1 MPAELSEA
9 VVIQLAAEIV
19 RSEVLKIGDRITE
32 AEALAIAREMHRL
45 FMKKRPAGLGE
56 LTGRS

>member
-1 MPAELSEA
+1 MPTALTEA

-19 RSEVLKIGDRITE
+19 HDEMRKRGVPIDE

-45 FMKKRPAGLGE
+45 FIKKRPVGLGE